1 MSPDKDSCVDD
12 LTTSPGSVTHE
23 YFVDESGD
31 LTLFDATGRIIV
43 GREGVSH
50 TFMVGAA
57 FSEQWAPLCR
67 DLEAL
72 RSTLLAD
79 KYFRHVPSMQMSA
92 GKTALAFHAK
102 DDVQEVRREVFAL
115 LRESDVKLFAAF
127 RRKLI
132 IARHRKA
139 FWRRTGVKRDDEEI
153 YEKLVENVFANRLH
167 LATENRITFS
177 RRGTSERAEALSR
190 SIGNAKAKFDRKW
203 KKGIDRPTTIVSAQ
217 PHEHGGLQV
226 VDYLLW
232 ALQRFVEK
240 GESRFFE
247 YLADRYSL
255 IVDEDDVRRRNWG
268 EYYSSKNPLTPEK
281 MLPVTEARLKE

>member
-1 MSPDKDSCVDD
+1 MSPDDRTRPPE
-12 LTTSPGSVTHE
+12 LSPGAGAVAHD

-31 LTLFDATGRIIV
+31 LTLFDASGKVIV

-57 FSEQWAPLCR
+57 FCEQWEPLCQR
-67 DLEAL
+67 LEGL
-72 RSTLLAD
+72 RHSLLTD
-79 KYFRHVPSMQMSA
+79 PYFRHVPSMQPSA

-102 DDVQEVRREVFAL
+102 DDVQEVRWEVFKL
-115 LRESDVKLFAAF
+115 LREADVRLFAAF
-127 RRKLI
+127 RRKVV

-139 FWRRTGVKRDDEEI
+139 HWQRTGFKRDDEEV
-153 YEKLVENVFANRLH
+153 YEKLVENVFKDRLH
-167 LATENRITFS
+167 RASETRITFS
-177 RRGTSERAEALSR
+177 RRGKSERAGALSR
-190 SIGNAKAKFDRKW
+190 SIANAKARFERKW
-203 KKGIDRPTTIVSAQ
+203 RKGIDRPTTILAGR
-217 PHEHGGLQV
+217 PHEHAGLQV

-247 YLADRYSL
+247 YLSDRYSL
-255 IVDEDDVRRRNWG
+255 VVDEDDSRRHGWG

-281 MLPVTEARLKE
+281 LLPVTEARPE